1 MEQEH
6 QKPEEELSFAELLV
20 PSIPAEEPPQPTEQP
35 SEPESEQPKEKPSK
49 KRLLLG
55 ISAAVTALA
64 VTIGATFLLAPEK
77 PTPAPVS
84 DGGFYL
90 LTKATEYHPDGK
102 PGYCQTTYTYD
113 QRGFPLSV
121 FVDRGRAGEEV
132 WNDEA
137 GIFETLYTSFDGK
150 ADTLVEFVYN
160 EKGDI
165 LYRLE
170 TQNTYDPQGELVTS
184 ETDRND
190 QYQNHQY
197 HYTTD
202 GKIESVDVYNTK
214 IGGGTGDLGM
224 NLTYHYNDAGKVLEV
239 YKTKGRTE
247 GYVFDFRYDA
257 EGRLTA
263 ATNRPKEGIFL
274 YRYEYDDA
282 GRLTKVDS
290 MHAGGSEF
298 AYIDTEC
305 VNHPEFVFPAI
316 FRNEQQA
323 RFTYDGDGRL
333 ISRCVYAEDERL
345 MSRTDCEYENGQLS
359 KVTYRENGRDTVYR
373 YAENGNGQDIT
384 LVRDI
389 NGNIIRQIRP
399 DGSYIEYEY
408 QRFDLT
414 EENIQR
420 AKNVQYLLNQ
430 VDALGDTA
438 PYYNTVLP
446 IFEGGYAFLADVPY
460 PTTVLYETDILRH
473 E

>member
-1 MEQEH
+1 MEQDH
-6 QKPEEELSFAELLV
+6 QQPEEELSFTELLS
-20 PSIPAEEPPQPTEQP
+20 PSISAEEPPQPAEQP
-35 SEPESEQPKEKPSK
+35 PEPEPEQPKEKPSK
-49 KRLLLG
+49 KRILLG

-64 VTIGATFLLAPEK
+64 VTIGAIFLLTPEK
-77 PTPAPVS
+77 PAPAPVP

-90 LTKATEYHPDGK
+90 LTKATEYHADGAK
-102 PGYCQTTYTYD
+102 GFSQTTYTYD
-113 QRGFPLSV
+113 QRGFPLSIST
-121 FVDRGRAGEEV
+121 DRGRAGEEV
-132 WNDEA
+132 WNDQA

-150 ADTLVEFVYN
+150 ADTLIEFVYN

-170 TQNTYDPQGELVTS
+170 TTNTYDAQGELVTS

-197 HYTTD
+197 HYATD
-202 GKIESVDVYNTK
+202 GKIQAVDVYNTK
-214 IGGGTGDLGM
+214 IGGGTGDLAL
-224 NLTYHYNDAGKVLEV
+224 NLTYHYNDAGSILEV
-239 YKTKGRTE
+239 YKTKGRVE

-290 MHAGGSEF
+290 MYAGGSEF

-305 VNHPEFVFPAI
+305 VNHPEFVFPASLQMQ
-316 FRNEQQA
+316 QQA
-323 RFTYDGDGRL
+323 RFTYDSEGNL
-333 ISRCVYAEDERL
+333 ISRCVYAEDEQL
-345 MSRTDCEYENGQLS
+345 IHRTDCEYENGQLS
-359 KVTYRENGRDTVYR
+359 KVTFCKNGHDIVYR

-408 QRFDLT
+408 QRFDLSD
-414 EENIQR
+414 EQIQR
-420 AKNVQYLLNQ
+420 ANNVQYLLNS
-430 VDALGDTA
+430 VDPLGETD
-438 PYYNTVLP
+438 PYNTTLP

-460 PTTVLYETDILRH
+460 PTTVLYETDIFRH